1 MATALTNISIRPVTP
16 DRLDDLAA
24 LFGSSKTTM
33 GCHCM
38 WFLVPAKECEAG
50 WSGGNRRAFE
60 ALTGVSSEPL
70 GLLAYRGQE
79 AVGWCSAG
87 PRTRY
92 ARALRSPIL
101 KGRDEVEDSKVW
113 LVPCFYVRR
122 DARKGGVTRALL
134 DGAAALA
141 RRHGAPAIEG
151 FPLAGDRRRS
161 TGEAFVGVE
170 PLFASC
176 GFVAVARPS
185 ESRVIMRRDLRRPKS
200 TPRSP

>member
-1 MATALTNISIRPVTP
+1 MREHTVLFVDDEVNILRAVQRLLRHEPCRVLTASR
-16 DRLDDLAA
+16 
-24 LFGSSKTTM
+24 GS
-33 GCHCM
+33 
-38 WFLVPAKECEAG
+38 EA
-50 WSGGNRRAFE
+50 
-60 ALTGVSSEPL
+60 L
-70 GLLAYRGQE
+70 GLLAYRDQE
-79 AVGWCSAG
+79 AVGWCAAG

-101 KGRDEVEDSKVW
+101 KGRDEVEDSRVW

-134 DGAAALA
+134 EGAAALA
-141 RRHGAPAIEG
+141 RKHGAHAIEG

-170 PLFASC
+170 PLFAAC
-176 GFVAVARPS
+176 GFTAVARPS
-185 ESRVIMRRDLRRPKS
+185 ASRVIMRRDLRRPKS